1 MTAIDVL
8 RSRLGLAAAEQP
20 LRKTSRPRAVAL
32 IDVDACTGC
41 GLCVPACPA
50 ACIEALVDSPPDRTS
65 APAVQVRHDEC
76 LGCGLCVE
84 ICTHLAHV
92 SAIRSYDTNLV
103 EQALGCDIAAQAPLA
118 PTSPEP
124 GNEYWAEE
132 GAFHHMGEGARIQVA
147 DLSPEER
154 TALAAGAR

>member
-8 RSRLGLAAAEQP
+8 RSRLGVATAGPPQ
-20 LRKTSRPRAVAL
+20 RKIARPRTVAL
-32 IDVDACTGC
+32 IDVHACTGC
-41 GLCVPACPA
+41 GLCVPECPA
-50 ACIEALVDSPPDRTS
+50 ACIEPLASVPLDRTD
-65 APAVQVRHDEC
+65 APPVQTRHDEC

-103 EQALGCDIAAQAPLA
+103 EQALGCAIAADAPLA
-118 PTSPEP
+118 RTSPEP
-124 GNEYWAEE
+124 GHEYWAEE
-132 GAFHHMGEGARIQVA
+132 GAFHHMGEGTRIPVA

>member
-8 RSRLGLAAAEQP
+8 RSRLGVATAGPPQ
-20 LRKTSRPRAVAL
+20 RKIARPRTVAL
-32 IDVDACTGC
+32 IDVHACT
-41 GLCVPACPA
+41 
-50 ACIEALVDSPPDRTS
+50 
-65 APAVQVRHDEC
+65 
-76 LGCGLCVE
+76 GCGLCVE

-103 EQALGCDIAAQAPLA
+103 EQALGCAIAADAPLA
-118 PTSPEP
+118 RTSPEP
-124 GNEYWAEE
+124 GHEYWAEE
-132 GAFHHMGEGARIQVA
+132 GAFHHMGEGTRIPVA